1 MNTADRILF
10 LLKTRGPKTAQQLA
24 DMVELTSMGARRHL
38 EAAQEKGLVTFDDV
52 AEKVGRPSR
61 RWLLTEAGHARF
73 PDRHADLTVA
83 LIDQVNALFGPDAM
97 EKLIASREAASE
109 AFYRDTIGAAAGLPE
124 RVAGL
129 AEARDLEGYMAEVET
144 QPDGSLLLVE
154 NHCPICA
161 AARACQGFCRAELD
175 VFQRVLGPG
184 CSVQRTE
191 HQLAGARRCAYR
203 IIPLTLATENPALV

>member
-1 MNTADRILF
+1 MNTSDRILF

-24 DMVELTSMGARRHL
+24 GMVELTSMGARRHL
-38 EAAQEKGLVTFDDV
+38 EAAEEKGLVAFEDV

-61 RWLLTEAGHARF
+61 RWLLTDAGHARF

-83 LIDQVNALFGPDAM
+83 LIDQVKALFGDEAM
-97 EKLIASREAASE
+97 DRLIVSREAASE
-109 AFYRDTIGAAAGLPE
+109 AFYRDTVGTAGALPE
-124 RVAGL
+124 RVAAL
-129 AEARDLEGYMAEVET
+129 AQARDVEGYMAEVAT

-161 AARACQGFCRAELD
+161 AARACQNFCRSELE

-184 CSVQRTE
+184 CSVERTE
-191 HQLAGARRCAYR
+191 HQLSGARRCAYR
-203 IIPLTLATENPALV
+203 IVPV